1 MPKTPEK
8 ISHGQLAYEKLYQAI
23 RSGALLPGTRIRETE
38 IAELVGLSRTPVR
51 EAIRRLEADGVI
63 EHQPRIGAVVKSL
76 SHLEIV
82 ELYEMRKV
90 LERTAAA
97 MAAKHASRAEIA
109 ELRDLNTAMLAAVET
124 PLEVSRLN
132 AHFHRIVFEAA
143 RNRYLLAS
151 ARALSNATLVLGP
164 TTLENVE
171 RVTSVVAQ
179 HEAIIDALEKGD
191 ASAAAE
197 AAGEHIETSLSYR
210 LKSLRE

>member
-1 MPKTPEK
+1 
-8 ISHGQLAYEKLYQAI
+8 
-23 RSGALLPGTRIRETE
+23 
-38 IAELVGLSRTPVR
+38 
-51 EAIRRLEADGVI
+51 
-63 EHQPRIGAVVKSL
+63 
-76 SHLEIV
+76 
-82 ELYEMRKV
+82 MRKV

-109 ELRDLNTAMLAAVET
+109 ELRDLNAAMLAAVET

-132 AHFHRIVFEAA
+132 AHFHRIIFEAA

-191 ASAAAE
+191 ASGAAE